1 MPSLLRLRPSAVL
14 RTLSA
19 PPYSSSAT
27 HSSKKVNEPLDMKN
41 IDLALDKVFIICG
54 GIRILAAESKPRSLS
69 AQWALGVSHILV
81 VGAIAKALNIGDRDS
96 AI

>member
-1 MPSLLRLRPSAVL
+1 MPSLLRLRLRPSAVL

-41 IDLALDKVFIICG
+41 IDLALDKTIADLSEG
-54 GIRILAAESKPRSLS
+54 GNASVSRRG
-69 AQWALGVSHILV
+69 ALLI
-81 VGAIAKALNIGDRDS
+81 
-96 AI
+96 